1 MVDEAPVGDPDA
13 VGGLASVRDGDL
25 LGTLTA
31 PKGRVRADRS
41 SAALRVVCRL
51 IVVGEG
57 ETERDPEPYTRV
69 LGRGS

>member
-13 VGGLASVRDGDL
+13 GGGLASVRDGDL

-31 PKGRVRADRS
+31 REGRVRADRS
-41 SAALRVVCRL
+41 SAALRAVGRL

-57 ETERDPEPYTRV
+57 EAERGPEP
-69 LGRGS
+69 